1 MHLNPTEGIRCGL
14 QPHAKPSL
22 GANFTLGHGLPES
35 PVILEGVC
43 VYLTKNPLK
52 GGKNHV
58 DLQRAENQSL
68 THDAHRIPKFTGS
81 PTCASFWNFLPA
93 RPRGP
98 LCPLTAQRLEVQ
110 PRPRV
115 GVFMLPPGP
124 RAHGAL
130 LDLRGLWVP
139 YTRPCDRGRLPHL
152 RSREASGADPPP
164 PPAGLWL

>member
-81 PTCASFWNFLPA
+81 PTCAPSGTFFQPGPEAPSAPSPPRGWRFSLDPGLGCSCFRQGPELTELCWTSGGCGCPTPA
-93 RPRGP
+93 RV
-98 LCPLTAQRLEVQ
+98 T
-110 PRPRV
+110 
-115 GVFMLPPGP
+115 
-124 RAHGAL
+124 
-130 LDLRGLWVP
+130 
-139 YTRPCDRGRLPHL
+139 
-152 RSREASGADPPP
+152 EAGSPT
-164 PPAGLWL
+164 